1 MERFPPKHVVVA
13 ADLSAPSFSALD
25 AAKTLAR
32 RWGSSLE
39 VVHVQYEPLAAAAAS
54 MEGMSLPMVP
64 PSPAV
69 EERLRRDLRRAVGA
83 FPEDRLSV
91 RSIPGWPPHELAELA
106 APARSEML
114 VIGTHGYAGLD
125 RLTFGSVAE
134 AVVRRARVP
143 VLAVHE
149 RRSPVR
155 VARILAP
162 WREQPYATR
171 ALRYARELA
180 GSLGAELHVLN
191 VAESGRNSDART
203 RALRRRL
210 EEVLGSGPGWTLR
223 VRSGDPRE
231 QILKEAG
238 SGRYGILVLSAHR
251 RRFLGDLVLGS
262 TVERVLRHSRVPV
275 LAVPSGAVSR
285 RPLVTRPVTWA
296 AGKVFSA

>member
-1 MERFPPKHVVVA
+1 MERFPPRRVVVA
-13 ADLSAPSFSALD
+13 ADLSVPSYSALD

-39 VVHVQYEPLAAAAAS
+39 VVHVQYEPLTAAAAS
-54 MEGMSLPMVP
+54 MEGMSLPMHP

-69 EERLRRDLRRAVGA
+69 EQRLREDLRRAVGA
-83 FPEDRLSV
+83 FPEERLSV
-91 RSIPGWPPHELAELA
+91 RSIPGWPPRELAELA
-106 APARSEML
+106 SPANGDLL
-114 VIGTHGYAGLD
+114 VVGTHGYAGLD

-149 RRSPVR
+149 RRAPVR

-162 WREQPYATR
+162 WREKPYATR

-180 GSLGAELHVLN
+180 ASLGAELHVLN

-210 EEVLGSGPGWTLR
+210 EQVLGGGPGWTFH
-223 VRSGDPRE
+223 VRAGDPRE
-231 QILKEAG
+231 QIMKEAAR
-238 SGRYGILVLSAHR
+238 GRYGMLVLSAHR
-251 RRFLGDLVLGS
+251 RRVLGDLVLGS
-262 TVERVLRHSRVPV
+262 TVERLLRHSRLPV
-275 LAVPSGAVSR
+275 LAVPSGEAPRRLLVSR
-285 RPLVTRPVTWA
+285 PAAWA